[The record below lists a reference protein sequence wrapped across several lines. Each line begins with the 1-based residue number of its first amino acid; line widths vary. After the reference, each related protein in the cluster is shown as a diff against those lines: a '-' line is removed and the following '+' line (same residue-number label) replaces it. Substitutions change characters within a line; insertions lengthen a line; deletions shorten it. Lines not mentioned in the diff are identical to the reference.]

1 MIAMGGA
8 LCLENHSESEG
19 LETAGEGMLRGCRG
33 VHGGVGMS
41 CLGKQNE
48 ILLETQ
54 SINRL
59 WWMSQLC
66 PRTRKQEPSNRVM

>member
-8 LCLENHSESEG
+8 FHSENCSELEE
-19 LETAGEGMLRGCRG
+19 LETAREGILRGCGG

-41 CLGKQNE
+41 CLLEQNK
-48 ILLETQ
+48 ILLMTQ

-59 WWMSQLC
+59 WQMSQLC
-66 PRTRKQEPSNRVM
+66 PRTRKQESSNRVT